1 MLSPSLLSNSFLP
14 YLPLFAIFLF
24 YLFHHLKILPAFSPE
39 DVVQL
44 YNFTCYPYP
53 TETQLYLSAPDC
65 SASNSISLF
74 LSLTIASGYHAIS
87 LDLIVCLSFSI
98 FSLHIIVDNDNIG
111 TITVTY
117 NLRQVVFLDCFLP
130 CCIRQVLYKT
140 IYN

>member
-1 MLSPSLLSNSFLP
+1 MLL
-14 YLPLFAIFLF
+14 
-24 YLFHHLKILPAFSPE
+24 AFSPA

-53 TETQLYLSAPDC
+53 TETQLYFSAPDC

-98 FSLHIIVDNDNIG
+98 FSLHVDNDNIG

-130 CCIRQVLYKT
+130 CCSRQVLCKN
-140 IYN
+140 I